1 MRNRREFL
9 KSIMIGGAVAAAGP
23 LAGNAFA
30 GSFAES
36 AFQTSPAASDPWSD
50 VPRILARIK
59 PPTFPKRDFEI
70 TKFGAVGDNQT
81 DNTDAFAKAIAACNK
96 AGGGRVVVPRGEF
109 ITGAIHLKSN
119 VNLYVSD
126 GATVRFSRDT
136 RKYPLVFTRWEGTE
150 LMNYSSF
157 IYAFEQENIAVT
169 GPGTLDGNADQ
180 DHWWNWKSKTRSRP
194 GEPMNDRD
202 TLTHMAETGV
212 PPEKRIFGEGHYLR
226 PQFFQPFRCKNVLIQ
241 DVHLVNSPMWQVTP
255 CLCTNVTVRG
265 LHINGN
271 GGPNTDGCD
280 PESCTD
286 VWIKDCWFNTGD
298 DCIAIKSGRNAEG
311 RRVPVPTQ
319 NVVIQNCHMVDGH
332 GGVTLGSEISAG
344 VRNVFAENCQM
355 DSPNLDFA
363 IRLKNNA
370 MRGGVLENI
379 FVRNITVGQV
389 KSAAVTID
397 FFYEEGKNGKFTPIV
412 RNVRIENLK
421 SKKSNYAL
429 YLRGFENAPIT
440 GVQLID
446 CDFEGVAKGNLLEN
460 VKEFTVRNTLL
471 NGKPMEHLG

>member
-1 MRNRREFL
+1 MQNRREFL
-9 KSIMIGGAVAAAGP
+9 KSMVAGGAAA
-23 LAGNAFA
+23 LAVSASGKMFA
-30 GSFAES
+30 AD
-36 AFQTSPAASDPWSD
+36 ADPWAE

-59 PPTFPKRDFEI
+59 PPVFPKRDFDI
-70 TKFGAVGDNQT
+70 TKFGAKGDNAT
-81 DNTDAFAKAIAACNK
+81 DNTEAFAKAIAACNK
-96 AGGGRVVVPRGEF
+96 AGGGRVVVPKGEF
-109 ITGAIHLKSN
+109 LTGAIHLKSN
-119 VNLYVSD
+119 VNLFVGD
-126 GATVRFSRDT
+126 GATIRFSRDT
-136 RKYPLVFTRWEGTE
+136 KKYPLVLTRWEGTE

-157 IYAFEQENIAVT
+157 IYAFEQENIALT
-169 GPGTLDGNADQ
+169 GTGTLDGNADAE
-180 DHWWNWKSKTRSRP
+180 HWWNWKNKTRSRP

-202 TLTHMAETGV
+202 SLTHMAEAGV
-212 PPEKRIFGEGHYLR
+212 PPEKRVFGEGHYLR
-226 PQFFQPFRCKNVLIQ
+226 PQFIQPVRCKNILIEG
-241 DVHLVNSPMWQVTP
+241 VTLLNSPMWQVTP

-265 LHINGN
+265 LHIKAN

-286 VWIKDCWFNTGD
+286 VLIEDTWFNTGD

-319 NVVIQNCHMVDGH
+319 NVVIRNCHMQDGH

-363 IRLKNNA
+363 VRLKNNA

-379 FVRNITVGQV
+379 YVRNITVGQV
-389 KSAAVTID
+389 RNAAITID
-397 FFYEEGKNGKFTPIV
+397 FNYEEGKNGKFTPVARKI
-412 RNVRIENLK
+412 RIEKLT

-440 GVQLID
+440 DVELID
-446 CDFEGVAKGNLLEN
+446 CDFDGVAKGNLIEN
-460 VKEFTVRNTLL
+460 VKDFTIRNTRL
-471 NGKPMEHLG
+471 NGKPMERLG

>member
-1 MRNRREFL
+1 MQNRREFL
-9 KSIMIGGAVAAAGP
+9 KSMVAGGAAA
-23 LAGNAFA
+23 LAMSAVDGFA
-30 GSFAES
+30 AD
-36 AFQTSPAASDPWSD
+36 ADPWAE

-59 PPTFPKRDFEI
+59 PPVFPKRDFDI
-70 TKFGAVGDNQT
+70 TKFGAVGDNST
-81 DNTDAFAKAIAACNK
+81 DNTEAFAKAIAACNK
-96 AGGGRVVVPRGEF
+96 AGGGRVVVSKGEF
-109 ITGAIHLKSN
+109 LTGAIHLKSK
-119 VNLYVSD
+119 VNLFVSQ
-126 GATVRFSRDT
+126 GATIRFTRDT
-136 RKYPLVFTRWEGTE
+136 KKYPLVFTRWEGTE

-157 IYAFEQENIAVT
+157 IYAFEQENIALT
-169 GPGTLDGNADQ
+169 GSGTLDGNADAT
-180 DHWWNWKSKTRSRP
+180 HWWDWKNKTRSRP

-202 TLTHMAETGV
+202 SLTHMAEAGV

-226 PQFFQPFRCKNVLIQ
+226 PQFIQPVRCKNVLIEG
-241 DVHLVNSPMWQVTP
+241 VTLLNSPMWQVTP

-265 LHINGN
+265 LHINAN

-286 VWIKDCWFNTGD
+286 VLIENCWFNTGD

-311 RRVPVPTQ
+311 RRVRVPTQ
-319 NVVIQNCHMVDGH
+319 NVIIRDCHMQDGH

-363 IRLKNNA
+363 VRLKNNA

-379 FVRNITVGQV
+379 CVRNITVGQV
-389 KSAAVTID
+389 KNAAVTID
-397 FFYEEGKNGKFTPIV
+397 FNYEEGKNGKFTPVV
-412 RNVRIENLK
+412 RNVRIEKLT

-440 GVQLID
+440 GVELID

-460 VKEFTVRNTLL
+460 VKDFTIRNTRL
-471 NGKPMEHLG
+471 NGKPMEQPG